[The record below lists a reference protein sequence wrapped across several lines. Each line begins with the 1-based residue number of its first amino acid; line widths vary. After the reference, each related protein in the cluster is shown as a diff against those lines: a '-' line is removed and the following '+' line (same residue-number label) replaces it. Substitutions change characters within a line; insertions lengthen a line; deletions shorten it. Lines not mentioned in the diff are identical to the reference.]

1 MTDRPSPGTVDEY
14 IAACSPEVQVVLE
27 KIRAVIRQVV
37 PQVQEKIS
45 YRMPAFE
52 HNGILLYVGAFKSHI
67 GLFPPV
73 QGDEELQAATL
84 RYKGEKGN
92 LKFPLDEPVPY
103 DLIRRVVLCRNME
116 RKTRRRR

>member
-1 MTDRPSPGTVDEY
+1 MSSPGTVDDY

-27 KIRAVIRQVV
+27 TIRAIVREVV
-37 PQVQEKIS
+37 PPVQEKIS
-45 YRMPAFE
+45 YRMPTFT
-52 HNGILLYVGAFKSHI
+52 HHGVLLYVGAFKNHV

-73 QGDEELQAATL
+73 RGDQALQAATL

-103 DLIRRVVLCRNME
+103 DLIRRVVRCRLEEHMAR
-116 RKTRRRR
+116 RKSR